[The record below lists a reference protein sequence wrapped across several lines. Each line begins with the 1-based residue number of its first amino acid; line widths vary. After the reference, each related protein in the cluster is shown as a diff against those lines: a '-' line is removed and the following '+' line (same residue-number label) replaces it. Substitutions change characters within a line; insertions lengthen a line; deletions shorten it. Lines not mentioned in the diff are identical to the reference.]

1 MFTNP
6 GFRGLKI
13 FPYPKHVKSMIDKL
27 TMEDRKKK
35 RVSKSSS
42 PSAYKYYMGHEVKTN
57 KQEGGGLSY
66 RHSNTYDT
74 SVFKNRNLKGV

>member
-57 KQEGGGLSY
+57 K
-66 RHSNTYDT
+66 
-74 SVFKNRNLKGV
+74 